1 MRIYTITL
9 NPAYDIHAEAE
20 HFLPYHENLARVT
33 SRDAGGKGVNISRAL
48 KNAGVENTALV
59 VVGQDNS
66 ADFTAALSADCLDTV
81 IFKTEGRI
89 RENITLHSADAPETR
104 ISFSGFALNES
115 ILQKIADTITV
126 DGDTVITFTGRVP
139 NGISI
144 DAVKSFLLSLKK
156 GGAKIVIDSRS
167 FTLSDIF
174 EVSPYLIKPNEEEIA
189 EFLGE
194 KIGTIEKAAA
204 AALKIHKEGVEN
216 VMISLG
222 GLGAVLAC
230 REGVFSASAPKI
242 TPISTIGAGDSSIA
256 GFISAANEP
265 CDTRLKRAIAFGS
278 AACLTAGSRPPL
290 LADIEKL
297 LDSIEVNKI

>member
-9 NPAYDIHAEAE
+9 NPAYDIHAELE
-20 HFLPYHENLARVT
+20 HFLSYHENLARVT

-48 KNAGVENTALV
+48 KNAGVENTAVV
-59 VVGQDNS
+59 VVGRDNS
-66 ADFTAALSADCLDTV
+66 ADFLAELSAASLDSV
-81 IFKTEGRI
+81 IFETEGRI

-104 ISFSGFALNES
+104 ISFSGFALDES
-115 ILQKIADTITV
+115 ILQKISDTITA

-144 DAVKSFLLSLKK
+144 EAVKSFLLSLKK

-230 REGVFSASAPKI
+230 REGVFSASAP
-242 TPISTIGAGDSSIA
+242 
-256 GFISAANEP
+256 
-265 CDTRLKRAIAFGS
+265 
-278 AACLTAGSRPPL
+278 
-290 LADIEKL
+290 
-297 LDSIEVNKI
+297 